1 MKTPLILIDSF
12 ENISMAD
19 GIIRIELANLVE
31 PTGDKPQTEKVGGIA
46 VTVPGFLRVYDQ
58 MTKVMNRLI
67 EQGVLKRNE
76 PAVATNAA
84 APAAPAAPA
93 ALAAPAKAAAK
104 ESKPT

>member
-19 GIIRIELANLVE
+19 GIIRIELANLIE
-31 PTGDKPQTEKVGGIA
+31 PNGDKPQTEKVGGIA

-58 MTKVMNRLI
+58 MTKVRNRLI

-76 PAVATNAA
+76 PASP
-84 APAAPAAPA
+84 PAGAAPA
-93 ALAAPAKAAAK
+93 ALTAPKKAAAK
-104 ESKPT
+104 DSKSK

>member
-31 PTGDKPQTEKVGGIA
+31 PTGDKPQTERVGGIA

-58 MTKVMNRLI
+58 MSKVMNRLI
-67 EQGVLKRNE
+67 EQGVVKRNE
-76 PAVATNAA
+76 PAVAADA
-84 APAAPAAPA
+84 AAPA
-93 ALAAPAKAAAK
+93 ALAAPPKAAGKEGKAK
-104 ESKPT
+104 